1 MSDRDVVVIGAGLAG
16 LSAASR
22 LAHAGLDVVVL
33 EARDRVGGRLEEGR
47 LPDGSP
53 IELGGQWL
61 GPTQSRMR
69 ALVDELGLQLFRT
82 HDVGDHLLVVD
93 GQQRRFSR
101 IPPLGLAGMLDAG
114 QSFLRLGRLVATV
127 EPESPWA
134 APDAEALDGQ
144 TFETWLQ
151 RVCPT
156 RAGRLAWRLF
166 TRAVFAA
173 EPAQV
178 SLLHVLFYV
187 AAGGGVRALIETTNG
202 AQQDRVVGGSW
213 EIARRLADRLGA
225 PIELGTAVSGI
236 DQRNEDVVV
245 SSTDAQT
252 WSARSVVVALPLHL
266 AGGLTMHPPLP
277 SARQQALQRVPMG
290 AVIKLHVVFERPWW
304 RARGLSGQVLSDG
317 AGPQV
322 VFDNS
327 VPGSALGV
335 LLAFLEGD
343 EALAWADRGSDARAD
358 MLTARLRDLFGGDVP
373 APIAVVERDWT
384 AERFTGGCYGAV
396 LPPGVWTRFG
406 PQLRQPFERV
416 HFAAAELATTW
427 AGYMEGAV
435 RSGEAAAGAVLRAAP
450 DGVGPRR

>member
-1 MSDRDVVVIGAGLAG
+1 MSDRDAVVIGAGLAG
-16 LSAASR
+16 LSAAAH
-22 LAHAGLDVVVL
+22 LADAGLDVVVL
-33 EARDRVGGRLEEGR
+33 EARDRVGGRVEEGR

-69 ALVDELGLQLFRT
+69 ALVDELGLELFRT
-82 HDVGDHLLVVD
+82 HDVGDHLLVLD
-93 GQQRRFSR
+93 GQRRRFSR
-101 IPPLGLAGMLDAG
+101 LPPFGPAGLLDAG
-114 QSFLRLGRLVATV
+114 QSLLRLERLVASV
-127 EPESPWA
+127 DPASPWA

-144 TFETWLQ
+144 TFETWL
-151 RVCPT
+151 RRACPT
-156 RAGRLAWRLF
+156 RGGRLAWRLF
-166 TRAVFAA
+166 ARGVFAA
-173 EPAQV
+173 EPAQI

-187 AAGGGVRALIETTNG
+187 AAAGGVQALVETTHG

-213 EIARRLADRLGA
+213 QVARRLADHGGA
-225 PIELGTAVSGI
+225 SVELGTVVSAI
-236 DQRNEDVVV
+236 DQQGEGVVV
-245 SSTDAQT
+245 SSTDDRS

-266 AGGLTMHPPLP
+266 AGGLAMHPPLP
-277 SARQQALQRVPMG
+277 SAHHQALQRMPMG
-290 AVIKLHVVFERPWW
+290 SVVKVHVVFERPWW

-317 AGPQV
+317 AGPQLV
-322 VFDNS
+322 YDNS

-358 MLTARLRDLFGGDVP
+358 MLTARLRDLFGGGVP
-373 APIAVVERDWT
+373 APVAIVERDWT

-406 PQLRQPFERV
+406 PQLREPVGRV

-435 RSGEAAAGAVLRAAP
+435 RSGEAAADAILRTVR
-450 DGVGPRR
+450 DDEGTRG